1 LVVAKMLDETVQ
13 IFETKTNIDLDT
25 IKDFER

>member
-1 LVVAKMLDETVQ
+1 MIDETVQ

>member
-1 LVVAKMLDETVQ
+1 MIDETVQ
-13 IFETKTNIDLDT
+13 IFETKTNIDLYT

>member
-1 LVVAKMLDETVQ
+1 MLDETVQ